1 MNRKRTTALKVL
13 LFIVPALILALVLQ
27 PASAVAEDTTF
38 TVSYVMETDDL
49 AFASA
54 GFIDDDGCAVT
65 DPCEFVSAGSSPQ
78 IVNSGGSGGG
88 SFSPKVDG
96 GYFGYW
102 AANADVILN
111 DGNTTT
117 TVKSGD
123 PLTTAQVK
131 QIVVEDDL
139 TITAYPWET
148 AWFATFTFVSDGHG
162 TVSKSSV
169 DTYMPSS
176 LGDITPTAIPD
187 DDYSFDY
194 WTADAPAYVY
204 SSEQCLPPDEEGSG
218 EWVAAG
224 THITADQMKRTSI
237 RTNVTFTAHFKSTKA
252 TVTYKTD
259 GHGTL
264 DNSSES
270 VNLDTTR
277 ELVDSTETLTVG
289 RPTVGNDNPQPD
301 AGYEFAYW
309 TADKDVYVL
318 FDGKLMREEAEHT
331 TFQPED
337 IVKTLYVAE
346 DTTYTAHFKRTAP
359 CSVTYKSAGNGS
371 VNPTSESVAVGSTP
385 KGPTITPNTGFEFD
399 YWTASAEVYF
409 IDGQGNVTQFD
420 VDDPISADEF
430 VQLSI
435 EDDIT
440 FTAHFKQTS
449 VDPEPEPVNPD
460 GGDTIK
466 PADGEGGKLT
476 PKTGDTLPGATAA
489 VALGAGVV
497 VAGAALLRKRCR

>member
-27 PASAVAEDTTF
+27 PASAVAEDVVAIT
-38 TVSYVMETDDL
+38 Y
-49 AFASA
+49 SA
-54 GFIDDDGCAVT
+54 GD
-65 DPCEFVSAGSSPQ
+65 AG
-78 IVNSGGSGGG
+78 
-88 SFSPKVDG
+88 F
-96 GYFGYW
+96 F
-102 AANADVILN
+102 N
-111 DGNTTT
+111 DGMYTAFEQVTAGTNPAKVPGVTGI
-117 TVKSGD
+117 SGFEF
-123 PLTTAQVK
+123 K
-131 QIVVEDDL
+131 
-139 TITAYPWET
+139 
-148 AWFATFTFVSDGHG
+148 
-162 TVSKSSV
+162 
-169 DTYMPSS
+169 
-176 LGDITPTAIPD
+176 
-187 DDYSFDY
+187 Y
-194 WTADAPAYVY
+194 WTADVGVYLNDGTYFFAGTPIRPDQIGNVVVSKDTSFTAGFWRETDTQDGYCLVAYTAILDGPGDISAIAILDTTSEKYILLDTSPYLHPPKPAVSTDMANTFRFASYWTADVD
-204 SSEQCLPPDEEGSG
+204 LITWEGTT
-218 EWVAAG
+218 ATAG
-224 THITADQMKRTSI
+224 THITPRELEYRYPLQGD
-237 RTNVTFTAHFKSTKA
+237 VTFTAHYTSTKA

-497 VAGAALLRKRCR
+497 VAGAALLKKRCR